1 MGNTTNSTD
10 TAAATAAKPP
20 SRRWLH
26 RASKD
31 AFRKGA
37 ELFQGSSTSTSTS
50 TSSMVGTTSQ
60 ALNMNTNSHRNDD
73 DDTNHRLVST
83 PSSKSK
89 STEETR
95 SQRQLIRKNRLLP
108 DAKAE
113 ADASDTNATV
123 TKKTYGENDIVP
135 GRGWVLHGWTP
146 VKGFCD
152 GSPQSECNRGD
163 PNNCLMAG
171 ANDKHYDVIGD
182 SLSGWL
188 VFTIPKVVE
197 GIILIRMEWWCAS
210 VPPKGTELSKDWTEV
225 NGGKTFDTTP
235 FGDEMP
241 FQRRLRDHSD
251 VFYDDNNDDTNAAND
266 AGDSSTR
273 KLGGSAKKE
282 INVPLDFEFD
292 HVINNGVVKTMD
304 REEWLSYTVELSK
317 NVAVFPLLNDET
329 MAQQREDRKNRNG
342 QDESDDD
349 DGEPIEVAVR
359 FRSKLVPK
367 QAFCISHVYY
377 A

>member
-1 MGNTTNSTD
+1 M
-10 TAAATAAKPP
+10 
-20 SRRWLH
+20 R
-26 RASKD
+26 
-31 AFRKGA
+31 
-37 ELFQGSSTSTSTS
+37 
-50 TSSMVGTTSQ
+50 
-60 ALNMNTNSHRNDD
+60 
-73 DDTNHRLVST
+73 
-83 PSSKSK
+83 
-89 STEETR
+89 
-95 SQRQLIRKNRLLP
+95 
-108 DAKAE
+108 
-113 ADASDTNATV
+113 
-123 TKKTYGENDIVP
+123 
-135 GRGWVLHGWTP
+135 
-146 VKGFCD
+146 GFCD

-197 GIILIRMEWWCAS
+197 GIILIRMEWWCGS
-210 VPPKGTELSKDWTEV
+210 PKGTELSKDWTEV

-241 FQRRLRDHSD
+241 SQRRLRDHSD
-251 VFYDDNNDDTNAAND
+251 VFYDDNNDDTND

-273 KLGGSAKKE
+273 KLSAKKE

-292 HVINNGVVKTMD
+292 YVINNGVIKTMD
-304 REEWLSYTVELSK
+304 REEWLPYTKELSK

-329 MAQQREDRKNRNG
+329 MAQQRREDRKNRNG

-359 FRSKLVPK
+359 FRSKLLPK
-367 QAFCISHVYY
+367 QTFCISHVYY